1 MILLGLDLRERG
13 IQKIAKRAS
22 SVAYAETG
30 DGVEFGH
37 GLVEIGEEEEG
48 IVAKAACASWGSQDL
63 SFNYA
68 VSYSDDLLRFGK
80 PGMCAQSR

>member
-1 MILLGLDLRERG
+1 LILRGLELREQG

-22 SVAYAETG
+22 SVAYAEAG

-37 GLVEIGEEEEG
+37 RLVEIGEEEEG
-48 IVAKAACASWGSQDL
+48 IVAKAAGASRGSQDL

-68 VSYSDDLLRFGK
+68 VRYGDLLRFGK